1 MKCQALSNARV
12 SLPLEKLSLSTM
24 QVSTATSKN
33 SFSPCNPID
42 SQPQRAVG

>member
-12 SLPLEKLSLSTM
+12 SLPLQKQSLSTM

-33 SFSPCNPID
+33 SISQCNPVD